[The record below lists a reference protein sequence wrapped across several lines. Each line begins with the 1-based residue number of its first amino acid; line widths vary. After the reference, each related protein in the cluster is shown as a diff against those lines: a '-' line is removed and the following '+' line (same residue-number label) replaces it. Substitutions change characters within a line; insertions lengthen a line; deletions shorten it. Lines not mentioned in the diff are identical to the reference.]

1 MFYKATMQDHV
12 RVDPKL
18 LGENV
23 DVAITRELKKK
34 FEGYLSKDVGSV
46 VDVLAIKEIGDGV
59 LIPGDGGPYY
69 NTIFEI
75 LVFKP
80 ELNEVVKGKVKDITE
95 FGVFLNIGPMEGM
108 IHVSQTMDDFV
119 SFSKEKVLTG
129 RDSKRVLKVGDE
141 CVGRIIAVSFK
152 DISNPKIGI
161 TMRQPGLGKIDWITE
176 DRNKVA
182 AHPEE
187 KEEKQKGKKDKEER
201 NKRVKN
207 G

>member
-18 LGENV
+18 LGDDVE
-23 DVAITRELKKK
+23 VAITKELKKK
-34 FEGYLSKDVGSV
+34 FDGYLSKDVGSV
-46 VDVLAIKEIGDGV
+46 VDVLSITNIGDGV
-59 LIPGDGGPYY
+59 LIPGDSGPYY
-69 NTIFEI
+69 DTKFGI

-108 IHVSQTMDDFV
+108 IHVSQAMDDFV

-141 CVGRIIAVSFK
+141 CIGRIIAVSFK
-152 DISNPKIGI
+152 DVSNPKIGL
-161 TMRQPGLGKIDWITE
+161 TMRQPGLGKTDWISE
-176 DRNKVA
+176 DKNKASVPA
-182 AHPEE
+182 EE
-187 KEEKQKGKKDKEER
+187 KEGKEKVKEKKEKA
-201 NKRVKN
+201 K
-207 G
+207 